1 MWQDLLAG
9 IALVLIFEGI
19 LPFLSPTHYR
29 RTMMLAAQMNDKTM
43 RTIGLVSMAAGLF
56 VLYVVR

>member
-9 IALVLIFEGI
+9 IALVLVFEGI
-19 LPFLSPTHYR
+19 LPFLSPSRYR
-29 RTMMLAAQMNDKTM
+29 RTMMLAAQLKDSTM
-43 RTIGLVSMAAGLF
+43 RTIGFVSMSAGLV